1 MATAPLTYLPGESEE
16 ARAANKMY
24 QDALKKMVESLDAR
38 KNRMFDPTLLAMAQG
53 FLTPGR
59 TGSFGEAL
67 GQVAGNVRAAETERA
82 KEEQAAAA
90 AELGIRQKQ
99 IEMLRQQ
106 QAADYMRQRF
116 DATAPA
122 ARTAQPS
129 TAPTPATSIAQT
141 APTTGAQVS
150 QQRVSGEVPMTRTT
164 QIMPERQGITPVAQP
179 SAPAESEAVGYQ
191 VFQGRGNPINRIITS
206 ATLSG
211 TSPFDMEKEILQA
224 ENNRYKPTEG
234 GIYDMWTGKFEPTL
248 TGKMVE
254 FRGKII
260 PDSVAAQINF
270 LLRNGKTKEA
280 NDLFNQVTVDIPSQA
295 ALDAARTQAQ
305 KAAERGESVT
315 QERRD
320 IPGFGG
326 INLPAN
332 VAFNYDQAVA
342 KHGINSREAANVI
355 APFIGRPIQPAAA
368 GQAAQPAAAGQ
379 TQPVTPSGLPL
390 TTTPGV
396 LSIEDRALRAKISE
410 MTAEDRAR
418 YENEQRRN
426 ILDAATEATSAISRA
441 QIFRQ
446 YADAPDAQ
454 DMFGILNNSDVKA
467 IFERLVE
474 QGAGLTTP
482 QGRVTVGIPDLQRI
496 LRNMRLS
503 PEQQSRYQAAV
514 MMMVQAQMKMS
525 QYVKGAVSNYE
536 QQLFAQAGI
545 NPEDV
550 PGSMRIKAD
559 MITLRSEFDKDVAN
573 KLRESGASVEELKT
587 SNWYAERVADY
598 DKKLMRV
605 AAGERL
611 NRPGARQISPSQQ
624 PQQQSQPQPQIPMWN
639 PKTGKWE

>member
-16 ARAANKMY
+16 TRAANKMY

-59 TGSFGEAL
+59 TGSFAEAL
-67 GQVAGNVRAAETERA
+67 GQVAGNVRAAEAEQA

-99 IEMLRQQ
+99 IEMMRQ
-106 QAADYMRQRF
+106 QAAQQFVMGAQPAGGSKPTGAP
-116 DATAPA
+116 ATAV
-122 ARTAQPS
+122 Q
-129 TAPTPATSIAQT
+129 
-141 APTTGAQVS
+141 GAQVS
-150 QQRVSGEVPMTRTT
+150 QRAIPGDVPLIRTT
-164 QIMPERQGITPVAQP
+164 TIQPDLVAQQTAGQTPAAPIPTRGEPP
-179 SAPAESEAVGYQ
+179 STDFSLKIFEGIGDPIEDLRRAMLLSPNPDPFKFQEAVAKARKDRY
-191 VFQGRGNPINRIITS
+191 
-206 ATLSG
+206 
-211 TSPFDMEKEILQA
+211 EK
-224 ENNRYKPTEG
+224 TEG
-234 GIYDMWTGKFEPTL
+234 GMYDLWAGTFIPTI
-248 TGKMVE
+248 TGKMSTFNGVSLPE
-254 FRGKII
+254 
-260 PDSVAAQINF
+260 SVVAQLAF
-270 LLRNGKTKEA
+270 LMRKG
-280 NDLFNQVTVDIPSQA
+280 D
-295 ALDAARTQAQ
+295 LDAARRLFTQVSSGIKSEVELKGAEAAAQ

-379 TQPVTPSGLPL
+379 TQPVTSSGLPL

-396 LSIEDRALRAKISE
+396 LSTEDRALRAKISE
-410 MTAEDRAR
+410 MTAEDRAK

-624 PQQQSQPQPQIPMWN
+624 PQSQPQPQIPMWN